1 MKLLPLDSPE
11 RIHLVASWLAQK
23 ENYQWLDFGDGRQ
36 LVSPEWLTIATQ
48 RATHVFRLFT
58 SDVDDAPIGVV
69 GPSSVNR
76 HFTTATLRRRLGDK
90 SYAGR
95 GYASRATSQMLP
107 LGFVEL
113 GLRAINPR
121 TVEPNPS

>member
-48 RATHVFRLFT
+48 RGTHVFRLFT
-58 SDVDDAPIGVV
+58 SDVGDSPIGVA
-69 GPSSVNR
+69 GLSKEDR
-76 HFTTATLRRRLGDK
+76 HFKTATLWIVVAARSDADRAYARVRRADVPPHG
-90 SYAGR
+90 S
-95 GYASRATSQMLP
+95 
-107 LGFVEL
+107 
-113 GLRAINPR
+113 
-121 TVEPNPS
+121 